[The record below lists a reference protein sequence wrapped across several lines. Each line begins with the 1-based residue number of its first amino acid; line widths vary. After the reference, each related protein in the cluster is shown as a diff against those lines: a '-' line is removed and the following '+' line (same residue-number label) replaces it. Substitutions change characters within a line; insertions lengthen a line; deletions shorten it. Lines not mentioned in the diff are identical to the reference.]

1 MKPLPSLSQRLLN
14 GPLQAGDLD
23 LAEDW
28 LSREFQ
34 ALGAEPDSN
43 LPSLGEPW
51 HCHLLTTDE
60 GNTMAT
66 PARLRALAPLYL
78 LEGVWL
84 ARIALP
90 ANGHE
95 TVSALLLRIYLD
107 TVGLDDPTQSPP
119 LRFRGRLLQEGIQ
132 LPPLHSP
139 DFFIH
144 ADFPASILRFCI
156 WHLILM
162 HRPRRFLP
170 ELLGYTLAHVCRL
183 VVSEEEPGL
192 PALRSRQAAWAH
204 EAVDAGSRQ
213 GLSTE
218 RMSRGWALYIRNCR
232 AVHDE
237 LPAWETEPN
246 MSQEARLAG
255 IIKAKLPHA
264 LGYHTRVRLQ
274 GKSLDDW
281 LREPTGEL
289 VPLLHALRDSPHVQV
304 QCPAASRLLRA
315 MDFGGPMFGVFSASE
330 REAFLNWIESPNR
343 LPHHHPAS
351 TPVDEASGVTRESRD
366 DTDPP
371 SARAAPPSQARRSR
385 RELYLALLRAESPG
399 DAPGEAETIIRR
411 VLRRTRRLHPL
422 RWGVPPFD
430 YSAES
435 LRVFTETRHR
445 TEIDR
450 YRQRQDSPAVDRDFC
465 RWTIRQL
472 APAILNDGAWLA
484 DIAGPAEQLD
494 EVRRYLLRIY
504 VDELGE
510 GRPEWNHPNVYR
522 RLLEE
527 QGIDLPDFD
536 TEAFAQHPTL
546 LDKAFDIPLY
556 LLAIGLL
563 GERYRPEQLG
573 LNLAIELSGLGAGY
587 LRAIDILR
595 YHGMDPTIIRLHLS
609 IDNLA
614 SGHATWAREAIVLYL
629 EEIRRLGGSTA
640 VELAWRRVWL
650 GYQSLQA
657 ASLGLT
663 ACIVGRYALHRWG
676 WRV

>member
-1 MKPLPSLSQRLLN
+1 MKPLPSSLCQRLLN
-14 GPLQAGDLD
+14 GPLQVGDLE

-34 ALGAEPDSN
+34 ALETEPEADI
-43 LPSLGEPW
+43 PSLGEPW
-51 HCHLLTTDE
+51 HCPLLTTDE
-60 GNTMAT
+60 GNTAAT
-66 PARLRALAPLYL
+66 PGRLHALAPFYL
-78 LEGVWL
+78 LEGAWL

-90 ANGHE
+90 TNGHE
-95 TVSALLLRIYLD
+95 TVSALLLRIFLD
-107 TVGLDDPTQSPP
+107 MVGLEDPTQSPP
-119 LRFRGRLLQEGIQ
+119 LRFRARLIREGIQ
-132 LPPLHSP
+132 LPPLHGP
-139 DFFIH
+139 GFFIR
-144 ADFPASILRFCI
+144 ADFPASILRFCT
-156 WHLILM
+156 WHLVLM

-170 ELLGYTLAHVCRL
+170 ELLGYTLAHACR
-183 VVSEEEPGL
+183 VAESEEEPGL
-192 PALRSRQAAWAH
+192 PALRSRQAAWAR

-213 GLSTE
+213 GLCGE
-218 RMSRGWALYIRNCR
+218 RMNRGWALYIRYCR
-232 AVHDE
+232 AVLDE

-246 MSQEARLAG
+246 MTQEARLAG

-281 LREPTGEL
+281 LREQTGDL
-289 VPLLHALRDSPHVQV
+289 VPLLHALRESPRVQV

-330 REAFLNWIESPNR
+330 RQAFLNWIEAPN
-343 LPHHHPAS
+343 LPP
-351 TPVDEASGVTRESRD
+351 TPVDETAAGNPESRD

-371 SARAAPPSQARRSR
+371 SARAAPPPQARRLR
-385 RELYLALLRAESPG
+385 RELYLALLRAESPD
-399 DAPGEAETIIRR
+399 DAPPEAEAVIRR
-411 VLRRTRRLHPL
+411 VLRRTRWLHPL
-422 RWGVPPFD
+422 RWGAPPFE

-435 LRVFTETRHR
+435 LRAFTETRHR
-445 TEIDR
+445 AEIDR
-450 YRQRQDSPAVDRDFC
+450 YRPLQGAPKVDRDFC
-465 RWTIRQL
+465 RWVIRQL

-484 DIAGPAEQLD
+484 DIAGPAEHLD

-504 VDELGE
+504 VDELGA
-510 GRPEWNHPNVYR
+510 GHPEWNHPNVYR

-527 QGIDLPDFD
+527 QGIDLPAFD
-536 TEAFAQHPTL
+536 SEAFAQHPTL
-546 LDKAFDIPLY
+546 LDTAFEIPLY
-556 LLAIGLL
+556 LLAIGLF

-587 LRAIDILR
+587 PRAIDILR

-614 SGHATWAREAIVLYL
+614 SGHAAWAREAIVLYL
-629 EEIRRLGGSTA
+629 DEIRRLGGRTA
-640 VELAWRRVWL
+640 VEPAWRRVWL

>member
-1 MKPLPSLSQRLLN
+1 MKPLPSLCQRLLN
-14 GPLQAGDLD
+14 GPLQAGDLT
-23 LAEDW
+23 LTEEW

-51 HCHLLTTDE
+51 HCPLLTT
-60 GNTMAT
+60 NTSNSVAT
-66 PARLRALAPLYL
+66 ADRLRALAPLYL

-90 ANGHE
+90 TNGHE
-95 TVSALLLRIYLD
+95 PVPALLLRIYLD

-119 LRFRGRLLQEGIQ
+119 LLFRARLLREGIQ
-132 LPPLHSP
+132 LPPLHSH
-139 DFFIH
+139 DFFIS
-144 ADFPASILRFCI
+144 ANFPASILRFCT
-156 WHLILM
+156 WHLVLM

-170 ELLGYTLAHVCRL
+170 EILGYTLAHACR
-183 VVSEEEPGL
+183 VTESAEQPEL
-192 PALRSRQAAWAH
+192 PALRSRQAAWAR

-213 GLSTE
+213 GLGTE

-237 LPAWETEPN
+237 VPAWETEPN
-246 MSQEARLAG
+246 MTQEARLSG

-281 LREPTGEL
+281 LRDPTGDL

-330 REAFLNWIESPNR
+330 RQAFLNWIESPNR
-343 LPHHHPAS
+343 LPHHPPS
-351 TPVDEASGVTRESRD
+351 PMPVDEASAGNPGSRD
-366 DTDPP
+366 DTDPLP
-371 SARAAPPSQARRSR
+371 ARAALPPQARRSR
-385 RELYLALLRAESPG
+385 RELYLALLQAESPG
-399 DAPGEAETIIRR
+399 DAPAGAEAVIRR
-411 VLRRTRRLHPL
+411 VLRRTRWLHPL
-422 RWGVPPFD
+422 RWGAPPFD

-435 LRVFTETRHR
+435 LRAFTETRHR
-445 TEIDR
+445 AEIDR
-450 YRQRQDSPAVDRDFC
+450 YRPLPGAPKVDRDFC
-465 RWTIRQL
+465 RWAIRQL

-494 EVRRYLLRIY
+494 EVQRYQLRIY

-522 RLLEE
+522 RLLKE
-527 QGIDLPDFD
+527 QGIDLPEFD

-546 LDKAFDIPLY
+546 LDTAFDIPLY

-595 YHGMDPTIIRLHLS
+595 YHGIDPTIIRLHLS

-614 SGHATWAREAIVLYL
+614 SGHAALAREAIVLYL